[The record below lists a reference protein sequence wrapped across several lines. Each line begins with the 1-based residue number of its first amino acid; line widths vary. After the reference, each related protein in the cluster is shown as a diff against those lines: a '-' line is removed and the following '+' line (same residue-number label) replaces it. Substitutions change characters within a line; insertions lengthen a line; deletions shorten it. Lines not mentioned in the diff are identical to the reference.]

1 MHHEFIS
8 VRAPKPFERFVWR
21 EAASVIRRECPA
33 DGYESGN
40 GSSGFS
46 FQLVQSVRHSIVRL
60 TETLE
65 THKNSPR
72 FDHGKSIHFCPGDWR
87 ESDIPAHEFSM
98 GGVHFDVLGGKPEEN
113 RNTILAAAKEAFP
126 LRASIQNCVR

>member
-1 MHHEFIS
+1 MNHEFIS
-8 VRAPKPFERFVWR
+8 VRAPKPLERFVWR
-21 EAASVIRRECPA
+21 EAVSVIRRECPA

-46 FQLVQSVRHSIVRL
+46 FQLVQSVRRSIVRL

-72 FDHGKSIHFCPGDWR
+72 FGHGKSIHF
-87 ESDIPAHEFSM
+87 
-98 GGVHFDVLGGKPEEN
+98 GVHFETRSLPQRRKLFPGE
-113 RNTILAAAKEAFP
+113 LAFKI
-126 LRASIQNCVR
+126 ASDDLEMESSATSLSSSPFSKL